1 MLRVSPC
8 VHVRTHIC
16 CCVTYMLKGMEME
29 NSQMHFYQVNTL
41 YNQPWDQEMDH
52 FDHHCF
58 MLLLITSSHYLL
70 KAAVS

>member
-8 VHVRTHIC
+8 VHVRTHIY

-41 YNQPWDQEMDH
+41 IQPALGSGNGP
-52 FDHHCF
+52 F
-58 MLLLITSSHYLL
+58 
-70 KAAVS
+70 